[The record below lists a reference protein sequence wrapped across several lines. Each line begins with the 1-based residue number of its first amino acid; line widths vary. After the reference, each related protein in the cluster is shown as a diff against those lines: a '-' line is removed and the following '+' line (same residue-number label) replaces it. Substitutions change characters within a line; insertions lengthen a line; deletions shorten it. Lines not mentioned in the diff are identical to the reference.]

1 MFLQWLSNIEG
12 DNDFQMCGG
21 CGKRFER
28 KAALHSHAQMC
39 TKRIAVCN
47 TIKENNAKKKEEEVC
62 KDSKNK
68 TAKVEKTEVLK
79 GSSKRKPYL
88 LRTYKT
94 GEVGSPDDN
103 KVPLSKE
110 NNDICDVNA
119 NCEVVETNCDNNKE
133 VAEVVYT
140 VKNSQSTPE
149 DLQSPSKKDFVSSP
163 SIEKIDTK
171 KMLNIIGITTD
182 YENGKD
188 KNKCNSKC
196 STDDGTSNSEHH
208 SEDNSRSH
216 TASDFDLFCQ
226 SVAES
231 LLTDPLE
238 CAAGEIDE
246 SPQKTPKTVPLILRR
261 KNKSCKAEKK
271 NSILGHTNHFFLRS
285 HSPKENRTDNE
296 KKDSTQNKNTAQAND
311 LGELD
316 SSPSNTNFKI
326 TVKSLEDLIGVS
338 PQDHKKKERENSENK
353 EINHVHIGKNELD
366 IPNSVNLSEPVSF
379 EVSDTLRANVSLEKL
394 HKKYPKCLK
403 RKRTS
408 SLDFTEYNKFSKT
421 STANLSSNKQDIS
434 FISKASPFMD
444 QKKHLCIPCQ
454 TTYPTL
460 SKLLWHMSAHFSW
473 FRFQC
478 SRCSFISFNKLDC
491 ANHARKVH
499 CVKKSSIQSVVLPIP
514 NWKTVLMS
522 HDFYMLN
529 DENDLSGKHT
539 DEILSG
545 NPEEI
550 TIIDNLNENIKNDE
564 CDESEWTNRLFV
576 ESKNVD
582 YEPENDPLGPD
593 TPPDY
598 TNSIKQG
605 NIDVMDDD
613 QESFQI
619 EVPQEIY
626 TLDISDI
633 IEGAHFEERYCCG
646 TRIKIEKIDD
656 EEDTNMSNCI
666 STDQENE
673 SLIEDIKIK
682 TEVTS
687 DGETNEKNEEVN
699 NFEDQECFNKH
710 SEQIVNIR
718 PTRNRMRS
726 IKTIQDDFFYDL
738 SKVIKLNDTS
748 VNKSNLQKHK
758 KSVSQKNSKD
768 SNSSSGKNDTQPI
781 KVYAKKI

>member
-47 TIKENNAKKKEEEVC
+47 TIKENNAKKKEEDVC

-68 TAKVEKTEVLK
+68 TTKVEKVEVLK

-88 LRTYKT
+88 LRTYKCN
-94 GEVGSPDDN
+94 EVENSNDKASLN
-103 KVPLSKE
+103 KE
-110 NNDICDVNA
+110 NDEMCDVNA
-119 NCEVVETNCDNNKE
+119 NCEVVETNCDNKK
-133 VAEVVYT
+133 VAEMHT
-140 VKNSQSTPE
+140 AKNCESSSE
-149 DLQSPSKKDFVSSP
+149 DLLSPSKKDFVSSP
-163 SIEKIDTK
+163 SIEKIDTE
-171 KMLNIIGITTD
+171 KMLHIIGITTG
-182 YENGKD
+182 YENEKD
-188 KNKCNSKC
+188 KNKCNLSC
-196 STDDGTSNSEHH
+196 STDDSTNSEQCH
-208 SEDNSRSH
+208 SKESSRSH

-231 LLTDPLE
+231 LLTDSL
-238 CAAGEIDE
+238 GEIED

-261 KNKSCKAEKK
+261 KNNSKGEKR
-271 NSILGHTNHFFLRS
+271 NSILEHNNETFL
-285 HSPKENRTDNE
+285 HSDTSKQNKTENE
-296 KKDSTQNKNTAQAND
+296 KRDSIENKSTAQVND
-311 LGELD
+311 SGELD
-316 SSPSNTNFKI
+316 SSSSNTNFKI
-326 TVKSLEDLIGVS
+326 SVKSLEDLIGVS
-338 PQDHKKKERENSENK
+338 PQDHKKNSENR
-353 EINHVHIGKNELD
+353 ESNDVHVTEHELD
-366 IPNSVNLSEPVSF
+366 LQNNINFSEHISS
-379 EVSDTLRANVSLEKL
+379 EISDTLRANMSPEKL
-394 HKKYPKCLK
+394 QEKYPKCLK

-408 SLDFTEYNKFSKT
+408 SLDFAKYNKFSKM
-421 STANLSSNKQDIS
+421 SKASLCSSKQDTS
-434 FISKASPFMD
+434 FIRRASPFMD
-444 QKKHLCIPCQ
+444 QKKLLCIPCQ
-454 TTYPTL
+454 TSYPTL

-499 CVKKSSIQSVVLPIP
+499 CVKKASIQSVVLPIP

-545 NPEEI
+545 NPEEA
-550 TIIDNLNENIKNDE
+550 TTLDELVNNLRNDE

-576 ESKNVD
+576 ESQNVD

-593 TPPDY
+593 LPLDCA
-598 TNSIKQG
+598 NSIKQE
-605 NIDVMDDD
+605 NIDVVNDD

-619 EVPQEIY
+619 EVPQEMY
-626 TLDISDI
+626 TLDVSDI
-633 IEGAHFEERYCCG
+633 IEGVNYEERYYG
-646 TRIKIEKIDD
+646 TRIKIEKIDDD

-666 STDQENE
+666 STDQENNI
-673 SLIEDIKIK
+673 LIEEIRIK

-687 DGETNEKNEEVN
+687 DGETNEKLFDEGNDEVT
-699 NFEDQECFNKH
+699 NFEDQECPNKP

-718 PTRNRMRS
+718 PTRNRTRS

-758 KSVSQKNSKD
+758 KTVSQKNTKD
-768 SNSSSGKNDTQPI
+768 SNSSNGKNDTQAI
-781 KVYAKKI
+781 RVYAKKK